1 MMETSIQKVA
11 IPDILNTKE
20 ETSIG
25 HHHFSFALL
34 QIVFKD
40 IQKVDKKKLTFLE
53 VSTYRLSSLFVQ

>member
-20 ETSIG
+20 KTSIG

-40 IQKVDKKKLTFLE
+40 IQRGRQEKINF
-53 VSTYRLSSLFVQ
+53 S